1 MGRRWSDLESGES
14 MPEMRGARGRCLCGG
29 VRYTVRG
36 ELRDVIN
43 CHCERC
49 RRFTGHH
56 MASTS
61 TRLDD
66 LSIDDQDALLT
77 WFFPV
82 PEAGYGFC
90 SRCGSSLFW
99 QSSADPAHRS
109 ICAGTLDPPTGLET
123 VQAWWVSQASDYHD
137 RPDLPELETE

>member
-1 MGRRWSDLESGES
+1 
-14 MPEMRGARGRCLCGG
+14 MPKTSVAYGRCLCGG
-29 VRYTVRG
+29 VRYAVWG
-36 ELRDVIN
+36 ELRPVIN

-61 TRLDD
+61 ARLDEITVED
-66 LSIDDQDALLT
+66 EGALLT

-99 QSSADPAHRS
+99 QSSADPARWA
-109 ICAGTLDPPTGLET
+109 ICAGALDPPTGLRT
-123 VQAWWVSQASDYHD
+123 VQAWWVSQASDYHA
-137 RPDLPELETE
+137 RSDLPELETE

>member
-1 MGRRWSDLESGES
+1 MTTGSVHTG
-14 MPEMRGARGRCLCGG
+14 GCLCGG

-49 RRFTGHH
+49 RRFSGHH
-56 MASTS
+56 LAATS
-61 TRLDD
+61 AVLED
-66 LSIDDQDALLT
+66 IAVEDAGGLVR

-82 PEAGYGFC
+82 PEAGYAFC

-99 QSSADPAHRS
+99 QSAAVPERWS
-109 ICAGTLDPPTGLET
+109 ICAGALDLPTGLTT
-123 VQAWWVSQASDYHD
+123 VAAWWTSQASDYHPRVD
-137 RPDLPELETE
+137 VPELLTEP

>member
-1 MGRRWSDLESGES
+1 
-14 MPEMRGARGRCLCGG
+14 MPKMLRAHGRCLCGG
-29 VRYTVRG
+29 VRYAVRG
-36 ELRDVIN
+36 ELREVIN

-56 MASTS
+56 MATTS
-61 TRLDD
+61 APLDD
-66 LSIDDQDALLT
+66 IRVEDQDALLT

-99 QSSADPAHRS
+99 QSSADAARWAIS
-109 ICAGTLDPPTGLET
+109 AGTLDPPTGLRT
-123 VQAWWVSQASDYHD
+123 VQAWWVSQASDYHA
-137 RPDLPELETE
+137 RLDLPELETE